1 MYAVIIA
8 GGIGK
13 RFWPRSRRERPK
25 QCLDIVADVSMLEL
39 TYNRLKQV
47 TDEKKIYIITNQA
60 LKEYILKKMP
70 FFPERNFIIEPCGKN
85 TAPAI
90 GLAVTLIM
98 AKDPQAVIGVFP
110 ADHLI
115 RDQAAFAYAV
125 NEGVRFARDHN
136 ALVTFGIKPTRPA
149 TGYGY
154 IQYDRNSRVGETLV
168 YKVKTFAE
176 KPNLETAQRF
186 VESGEFLWNSGMFIW
201 RGVHVM
207 NAFKLFL
214 PEMYESF
221 QVIGAAIDTP
231 DYETVLKRQWSTIR
245 SISVDYGIMEQAK
258 NVYVVVGNFDWNDV
272 GSWDVVYE
280 LQPKDADGNVTV
292 GDVLTLA
299 TTNCYFHSRKFFIAA
314 IGVEDLIVVQ
324 SKDSLLIVKRGQ
336 SERVKDVVDWLERE
350 RRGEHT

>member
-25 QCLDIVADVSMLEL
+25 QLLDIIDNFSMLET
-39 TYNRLKQV
+39 TYNRLKGV
-47 TDEKKIYIITNQA
+47 TDERKIFIITGQG
-60 LKEYILKKMP
+60 LKDCILKKLP
-70 FFPERNFIIEPCGKN
+70 DFPLKNLIIEPSGKN

-90 GLAVTLIM
+90 GLAATLIL
-98 AKDPQAVIGVFP
+98 AKDPQAVIGIFP

-125 NEGVRFARDHN
+125 NEGVKFARDHN

-154 IQYDRNSRVGETLV
+154 IQFDKNSRVGDSLV

-186 VESGEFLWNSGMFIW
+186 LESGVFLWNSGMFIW
-201 RGVHVM
+201 RGVTIM
-207 NAFKLFL
+207 NAYKLFL
-214 PEMYESF
+214 PEMYECF
-221 QVIGAAIDTP
+221 RLIGESVDTP
-231 DYETVLKRQWSTIR
+231 DYETVLKRQWATIR
-245 SISVDYGIMEQAK
+245 SISVDYGIMEHAK
-258 NVYVVVGNFDWNDV
+258 NVYVVLGDFDWSDV
-272 GSWDVVYE
+272 GSWDAVYE
-280 LQPKDADGNVTV
+280 LKPKDDHGNVLT
-292 GDVLTLA
+292 GDILTIE
-299 TTNCYFHSRKFFIAA
+299 TENCYIHSRKLFVAT
-314 IGVEDLIVVQ
+314 IGVKDLVVVQ

-336 SERVKDVVDWLERE
+336 SEKVKEVVDWLERE
-350 RRGEHT
+350 RKGDHT

>member
-25 QCLDIVADVSMLEL
+25 QLLDIVDNGCMLEM
-39 TYNRLKQV
+39 TYNRLRQI
-47 TDEKKIYIITNQA
+47 TDEKKIFIITGPG
-60 LKEYILKKMP
+60 LKEAILKKMP
-70 FFPERNFIIEPCGKN
+70 FFPEKNLIIEPSGKN

-98 AKDPQAVIGVFP
+98 AKDPQAVIGIFP

-115 RDQAAFAYAV
+115 RDQIAFNYAV
-125 NEGVRFARDHN
+125 NEGVRFARDHT

-154 IQYDRNSRVGETLV
+154 IQFDKNSRSGDSLV

-186 VESGEFLWNSGMFIW
+186 LESGEFLWNSGMFIW
-201 RGVHVM
+201 HCSSIM
-207 NAFKLFL
+207 NAYKLFL
-214 PEMYESF
+214 PEMYECF
-221 QVIGAAIDTP
+221 RLIGEAVDTP
-231 DYETVLKRQWSTIR
+231 AYETVLKRQWATIR

-258 NVYVVVGNFDWNDV
+258 NVYVVIGNFDWSDV
-272 GSWDVVYE
+272 GSWDAVYE
-280 LQPKDADGNVTV
+280 LKSKDENGNVAI
-292 GDVLTLA
+292 GDVITIDA
-299 TTNCYFHSRKFFIAA
+299 ENCYFHSRKLFVAA
-314 IGVEDLIVVQ
+314 IGVQDLIVVQ
-324 SKDSLLIVKRGQ
+324 SKDSLLIVKRGK
-336 SERVKDVVDWLERE
+336 SEKVKEVVDWLERE
-350 RRGEHT
+350 RKGEHT